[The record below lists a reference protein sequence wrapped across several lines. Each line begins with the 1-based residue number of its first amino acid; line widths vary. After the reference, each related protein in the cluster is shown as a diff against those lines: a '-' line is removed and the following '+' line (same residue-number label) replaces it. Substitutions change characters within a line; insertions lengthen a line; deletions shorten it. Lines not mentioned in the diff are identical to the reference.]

1 MMELEWHK
9 HIAIQGRDVHVQ
21 FDMVSDEIRMPE
33 DYLLEYIRN
42 NEAYMLVY
50 DVMDQESFDVVD
62 QICRLYARIPR
73 QRPWR
78 VPFFIVASKIDRWRG
93 GWAVPFL
100 KGDEFA
106 KSVGAT
112 FLPMSALNGEGT
124 GDEVILDMVSRV
136 LLSRHQ
142 NEVDTLPRAE
152 TRMEVPDP
160 VAVELPSP
168 SLPHDRRQA
177 LKAPSIRPSLWQRAG
192 PGLLRLL
199 HRSGRLLEWFRP
211 KQSIHHWDTP
221 ATQYA
226 DRNDSFVS
234 MDSPHVQYEQPRT
247 RSLTGMSYHSSRNTP
262 YAVEQ
267 FDEPPLPPHRFGDAA
282 RLNRPVRHSRTMSL
296 EMALSPEFFQ
306 QVRSQTPVS

>member
-1 MMELEWHK
+1 
-9 HIAIQGRDVHVQ
+9 
-21 FDMVSDEIRMPE
+21 
-33 DYLLEYIRN
+33 
-42 NEAYMLVY
+42 MLVY

-152 TRMEVPDP
+152 TRMEVPNP

-168 SLPHDRRQA
+168 SLPHDRRPA
-177 LKAPSIRPSLWQRAG
+177 LRAPSIRPSLWQRAG